1 MGKAHTQPLA
11 SVSVSACSNLTYSLL
26 AAAKICFIIT
36 GSPASTATKAA
47 FTSSNNKIAPPAS
60 AASKIRRRFFCVSPI
75 YLEGNL
81 PKQVTA
87 RLSHPYYLGTLHSE
101 GQGLIGHPVR
111 VPPQDL
117 QGCDRYLF
125 DKLSILRG
133 TISPVV
139 VSPNN
144 IGSCGRINLP
154 VSTQRSSC

>member
-1 MGKAHTQPLA
+1 MVIGTTNGLVINRNYLVIAQLTDGLNPTVVEFVTRELA
-11 SVSVSACSNLTYSLL
+11 KTSDRSPQSSLL
-26 AAAKICFIIT
+26 
-36 GSPASTATKAA
+36 
-47 FTSSNNKIAPPAS
+47 
-60 AASKIRRRFFCVSPI
+60 
-75 YLEGNL
+75 
-81 PKQVTA
+81 
-87 RLSHPYYLGTLHSE
+87 LGTLHSE
-101 GQGLIGHPVR
+101 GQRLIGHPVR

-117 QGCDRYLF
+117 QGCDRYLL